1 MWYTCQNPLLTHV
14 AICTA
19 SSADG
24 KTWTK
29 NTSPVLTSN
38 TTPQEWEAGNLFSP
52 SVIYDGSTY
61 AMWYT
66 SGPVSGIGS
75 KIGYATS
82 TDGIAWTKDAN
93 NPILSV
99 GSSGVWDAGGVENQ
113 CVVQSQGGYL
123 LYYDGYGPTKTSL
136 NYIGVAQSVATTS
149 QTATQIYTTSTP
161 SLQLPQPPQSTGS
174 QSTNNTPQLALALA
188 VIAAVVL
195 GALFL
200 YKRRGKQPETTEAKK
215 VDSATKKT
223 ASGKNFCIEC
233 GSELPL
239 KSKFCNNCGTKQP

>member
-1 MWYTCQNPLLTHV
+1 
-14 AICTA
+14 
-19 SSADG
+19 
-24 KTWTK
+24 
-29 NTSPVLTSN
+29 
-38 TTPQEWEAGNLFSP
+38 
-52 SVIYDGSTY
+52 
-61 AMWYT
+61 MWYT

-75 KIGYATS
+75 KIGCATS